1 MSIYAKKSGTI
12 TEIAPRIKQN
22 GAIVTPSSAWTKKDG
37 VLKKVWDRYPL
48 IKPTKPTRMKITFVE
63 ERDAATARAPLPDL
77 GSPDSVFKIELS
89 PFTADNALY
98 GLKITRPRYV
108 DGVGYETKG
117 QYSAVDET
125 GSFMFSFTADEPSD
139 IYIVEAGATPQLK
152 YDFSDMQFQIRNWRH
167 QEDGDWSFDSAE
179 GMFFTP
185 GTVIYDNAIDDPKI
199 TSLSLNVTPTTGSG
213 ETTSRGDG
221 YVSISPCSAGIIT
234 PVITAEEGFDM
245 SKLSGKLKYQV
256 VDTTVTGNMGGSVR
270 TQDGYCCMDNT
281 GKGTFQVHE
290 PITGS
295 NGYWR
300 ITCSTTDGSNL
311 SFSIDGQT
319 DPKKPD

>member
-1 MSIYAKKSGTI
+1 MSIYTNKSGTV
-12 TEIAPRIKQN
+12 TEIAPRLKRN
-22 GAIVTPSSAWTKKDG
+22 GAIVTPFSAWTKMDG
-37 VLKKVWDRYPL
+37 ALKKVWDRYQL
-48 IKPTKPTRMKITFVE
+48 SLSNKPTRMKITFVG
-63 ERDAATARAPLPDL
+63 ERDAAATRAPLPS
-77 GSPDSVFKIELS
+77 GGTPDSVFKIELS
-89 PFTADNALY
+89 PFTANNALY

-125 GSFMFSFTADEPSD
+125 GSFMFSFAADEPSGT
-139 IYIVEAGATPQLK
+139 YIVEVGATPQLK
-152 YDFSDMQFQIRNWRH
+152 YDFSDIQNQIRRWGY
-167 QEDGDWSFDSAE
+167 QEYGDWSFDSAE

-245 SKLSGKLKYQV
+245 SRLSGKLKYQV
-256 VDTTVTGNMGGSVR
+256 VETIVTGNMGGSMG
-270 TQDGYCCMDNT
+270 TQEGYCCMDNT
-281 GKGTFQVHE
+281 GKGIFLVNE
-290 PITGS
+290 PLTS